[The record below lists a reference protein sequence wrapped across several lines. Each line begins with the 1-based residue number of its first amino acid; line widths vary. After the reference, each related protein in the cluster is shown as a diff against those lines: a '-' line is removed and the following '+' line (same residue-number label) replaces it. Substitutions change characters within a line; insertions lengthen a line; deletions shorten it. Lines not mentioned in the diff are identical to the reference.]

1 LYHLE
6 VSSRGLSDIHLTDDP
21 ISFSIKINNP
31 PYLNGIIVAKKTN
44 VTTGLMLLIQT

>member
-21 ISFSIKINNP
+21 IFFSIKISNP

-44 VTTGLMLLIQT
+44 VTTGLMLLIQN